1 MRLFAQKLVCMDIT
15 LIIKKAL
22 VYDEVAKLTGY
33 VGAKTIEDSGK
44 AYDRV
49 FTTDDD
55 RLMLERFWREAI
67 GAITDEVKRF
77 ILSVSTPR
85 NSQSVDVAEV
95 WEAKLNM
102 PSSFDE
108 KLTDS
113 INDSLLSYAVNSIA
127 SKWFAIA
134 NKEESDKYKSMAVI
148 AGNETKSKLYYRK
161 KPKRV
166 IPEI

>member
-1 MRLFAQKLVCMDIT
+1 MNMILS
-15 LIIKKAL
+15 IKKAN

-33 VGAKTIEDSGK
+33 VGAKSIEDTGK

-55 RLMLERFWREAI
+55 RLILERFWREAI
-67 GAITDEVKRF
+67 GAITDEVKKF
-77 ILSVSTPR
+77 IVTVSAPS
-85 NSQSVDVAEV
+85 NSQSVDITEV
-95 WEAKLNM
+95 WEATLNM
-102 PSSFDE
+102 PSSFDDN
-108 KLTDS
+108 LTGS

-134 NKEESDKYKSMAVI
+134 NKEESDKYSAMAVV

-166 IPEI
+166 IPVI

>member
-1 MRLFAQKLVCMDIT
+1 MDVILT
-15 LIIKKAL
+15 IKKAV

-77 ILSVSTPR
+77 IATVSSPS
-85 NSQSVDVAEV
+85 NSQSVDITEV
-95 WEAKLNM
+95 WEAILNM
-102 PSSFDE
+102 PSSFDDN
-108 KLTDS
+108 LAGS
-113 INDSLLSYAVNSIA
+113 INSSLLSYAVNSIA
-127 SKWFAIA
+127 SKWFAIT
-134 NKEESDKYKSMAVI
+134 NKEEAERYSALAI
-148 AGNETKSKLYYRK
+148 ASGNETKSKLYYRK

-166 IPEI
+166 IPTIG

>member
-1 MRLFAQKLVCMDIT
+1 MDIVLT
-15 LIIKKAL
+15 IKKAN

-33 VGAKTIEDSGK
+33 VGAKTIEDTGK

-77 ILSVSTPR
+77 ISTVSTSS
-85 NSQSVDVAEV
+85 NSQSIDISEV
-95 WEAKLNM
+95 WTVTLDM
-102 PSSFDE
+102 PSNFDNN
-108 KLTDS
+108 LTVS
-113 INDSLLSYAVNSIA
+113 INDSIFSYAVNSIA
-127 SKWFAIA
+127 SKWFAIT
-134 NKEESDKYKSMAVI
+134 NKEEEEKYNTMAV
-148 AGNETKSKLYYRK
+148 ASGNETKSKLYYRK

-166 IPEI
+166 IPVI

>member
-1 MRLFAQKLVCMDIT
+1 MDVILT
-15 LIIKKAL
+15 IKKAV

-77 ILSVSTPR
+77 ITTVSSPS
-85 NSQSVDVAEV
+85 NSQSVDITEV
-95 WEAKLNM
+95 WETTLNM
-102 PSSFDE
+102 PSSFDDN
-108 KLTDS
+108 LTGS
-113 INDSLLSYAVNSIA
+113 INSSLLSYAVNSIA
-127 SKWFAIA
+127 GKWFAIT
-134 NKEESDKYKSMAVI
+134 NKEEADRYSTLAI
-148 AGNETKSKLYYRK
+148 ADGNETKSKLYYRK

-166 IPEI
+166 IPII

>member
-1 MRLFAQKLVCMDIT
+1 MDVILT
-15 LIIKKAL
+15 IKKAL

-77 ILSVSTPR
+77 ITTVSSPS
-85 NSQSVDVAEV
+85 NSQSVDITEV
-95 WEAKLNM
+95 WEATLNM
-102 PSSFDE
+102 PSSFDDN
-108 KLTDS
+108 LTGS
-113 INDSLLSYAVNSIA
+113 INSSLLSYAVNSIA
-127 SKWFAIA
+127 GKWFAIT
-134 NKEESDKYKSMAVI
+134 NKEEADRYSTLAI
-148 AGNETKSKLYYRK
+148 ADGNETKSKLYYRK

-166 IPEI
+166 IPII

>member
-1 MRLFAQKLVCMDIT
+1 MDVV
-15 LIIKKAL
+15 LSIKKAN

-33 VGAKTIEDSGK
+33 VGAKNIEDTGM

-55 RLMLERFWREAI
+55 RLILERFWREAI

-77 ILSVSTPR
+77 IVTVSTPN
-85 NSQSVDVAEV
+85 NSQSVDIAEV
-95 WEAKLNM
+95 WEVTLNM
-102 PSSFDE
+102 PSSFDDN
-108 KLTDS
+108 LTGS

-127 SKWFAIA
+127 SKWFAIT
-134 NKEESDKYKSMAVI
+134 NKEESDKYSAMAIV

-166 IPEI
+166 IPVI

>member
-1 MRLFAQKLVCMDIT
+1 MNMVLS
-15 LIIKKAL
+15 IKKAN

-33 VGAKTIEDSGK
+33 VGAKSIEDTGK

-55 RLMLERFWREAI
+55 RLILERFWREAI
-67 GAITDEVKRF
+67 GAITDEVKKF
-77 ILSVSTPR
+77 IVTVSAPN
-85 NSQSVDVAEV
+85 NSQSVDITEV
-95 WEAKLNM
+95 WEATLNM
-102 PSSFDE
+102 PSSFDDN
-108 KLTDS
+108 LTGS

-134 NKEESDKYKSMAVI
+134 NKEESDKYSAMAVV

-166 IPEI
+166 IPVI

>member
-1 MRLFAQKLVCMDIT
+1 MDVILT
-15 LIIKKAL
+15 IKKAV

-55 RLMLERFWREAI
+55 RLMLERFWRESI

-77 ILSVSTPR
+77 ITTVSSPS
-85 NSQSVDVAEV
+85 NSQSVDITEV
-95 WEAKLNM
+95 WETTLNM
-102 PSSFDE
+102 PSSFDDN
-108 KLTDS
+108 LTGS
-113 INDSLLSYAVNSIA
+113 INSSLLSYAVNSIA
-127 SKWFAIA
+127 GKWFAIT
-134 NKEESDKYKSMAVI
+134 NKEEADRYSTLAI
-148 AGNETKSKLYYRK
+148 ADGNETKSKLYYRK

-166 IPEI
+166 IPII

>member
-1 MRLFAQKLVCMDIT
+1 MDIT
-15 LIIKKAL
+15 IIIKKAAI
-22 VYDEVAKLTGY
+22 YDEVAKLTGY
-33 VGAKTIEDSGK
+33 VGAKTIEESGK

-67 GAITDEVKRF
+67 GSITDEIKKF
-77 ILSVSTPR
+77 IITVSSPV
-85 NSQSVDVAEV
+85 NSQSIDVTEV
-95 WEAKLNM
+95 WKAELSM
-102 PSSFDE
+102 PSNFDNN
-108 KLTDS
+108 LTES
-113 INDSLLSYAVNSIA
+113 INDSLLSYSVNSIA
-127 SKWFAIA
+127 SKWFAIT
-134 NKEESDKYKSMAVI
+134 NKEESDKYSAMAVI

>member
-1 MRLFAQKLVCMDIT
+1 MNIILS
-15 LIIKKAL
+15 IKKAN

-33 VGAKTIEDSGK
+33 VGAKSIEDTGK

-55 RLMLERFWREAI
+55 RLILERFWREAI
-67 GAITDEVKRF
+67 GAITDEVKKF
-77 ILSVSTPR
+77 IVTVSAPN
-85 NSQSVDVAEV
+85 NSQSVDITEV
-95 WEAKLNM
+95 WEATLNM
-102 PSSFDE
+102 PSSFDDN
-108 KLTDS
+108 LTGS

-134 NKEESDKYKSMAVI
+134 NKEESDKYSAMAVV

-166 IPEI
+166 IPVI